1 MGIHKQGAG
10 VMWAVIKGC
19 GTTKETKNLICVKGG
34 GCWKAEDLKA
44 VEMEDENADS
54 DLEDGYWTP
63 TGVSDTLSDD
73 SKKTEDIF
81 FDALSGDDAAF
92 ASATIMPTTEATLAA
107 TASKSSTTTISS
119 ATAESTTTA
128 TSTTVATTSSTA
140 STTTSATTTAST

>member
-1 MGIHKQGAG
+1 MIHKQGAG
-10 VMWAVIKGC
+10 VMWAEIKGC
-19 GTTKETKNLICVKGG
+19 GTRKETKNLICVKGG

-63 TGVSDTLSDD
+63 TGVSDSLSDD

-92 ASATIMPTTEATLAA
+92 FSASTTIMPTAEATLAA

-119 ATAESTTTA
+119 AT
-128 TSTTVATTSSTA
+128 
-140 STTTSATTTAST
+140 